1 MGLFRVGRRRGAFAL
16 ISGRRH
22 IILMDEPTNHLD
34 IESREAL
41 VQAINGY
48 EGAVILVT
56 HDPHLVELTADRLWI
71 VRGGQVERFEGDMN
85 DYRRELLAERRHA
98 QRENRSGRNGR
109 AGVSDDGQGDGAPM
123 EAGQSNGAPIEG
135 RQSEGSQ
142 SEGSQSEGSQSAE
155 QRRQARQAA
164 ANARAALAPLKKQV
178 AEAERRVEKIQ
189 AEIDKGRALLADPAV
204 YSDPVKSTKV
214 PAWQKKLGELEK
226 LLEAAEEAWLELST
240 ALEAASGE

>member
-1 MGLFRVGRRRGAFAL
+1 M
-16 ISGRRH
+16 
-22 IILMDEPTNHLD
+22 
-34 IESREAL
+34 
-41 VQAINGY
+41 QA
-48 EGAVILVT
+48 
-56 HDPHLVELTADRLWI
+56 
-71 VRGGQVERFEGDMN
+71 GQ
-85 DYRRELLAERRHA
+85 
-98 QRENRSGRNGR
+98 S
-109 AGVSDDGQGDGAPM
+109 DGAPM
-123 EAGQSNGAPIEG
+123 EAGQSDSTPIEG
-135 RQSEGSQ
+135 RQN
-142 SEGSQSEGSQSAE
+142 EGSQSAE

-240 ALEAASGE
+240 TLEAASGE